1 MREPNIE
8 ALLGA
13 VQDGKPWMARFT
25 GKEYARALQE
35 YRERYASL
43 FREAMLDEDE
53 APALAEVLLDGL
65 AEGWARRKPW
75 DRSMAQMNDKQ
86 MLVCFLSPMLLE
98 DPVCAP
104 LAESL
109 REGWAA
115 RWPKEAYRVAP
126 AGELQRGFRPTLWG
140 FPLPFGD

>member
-1 MREPNIE
+1 MREASIE
-8 ALLGA
+8 TLLA
-13 VQDGKPWMARFT
+13 SIQDGKPWMERFT
-25 GKEYARALQE
+25 RTEYAKAFQE
-35 YRERYASL
+35 YRARYASL
-43 FREAMLDEDE
+43 FREAMLEGEE

-65 AEGWARRKPW
+65 AEGWARQKPW
-75 DRSMAQMNDKQ
+75 NRSMAQLNDKQ
-86 MLVCFLSPMLLE
+86 MLVCFLSPALLE

-104 LAESL
+104 LAEAL

-126 AGELQRGFRPTLWG
+126 AEELQRGFRPTLWG